1 MQFHRYF
8 LTFFTAFNFDFS
20 SKGNFLGVLTDSS
33 SAQRNGFLAAYRKY
47 TGGRIDGMKY
57 LKECYYMYWMQSVQR
72 VSSHHSIVP
81 LAKRKGNNSSPLLLT
96 MKCYKDFHYYGDG
109 CHGAMVVGSYGVI
122 SMIFNVGLVRGRL
135 GTLMLRYI
143 NLCLRSSS
151 RSPCF

>member
-1 MQFHRYF
+1 
-8 LTFFTAFNFDFS
+8 
-20 SKGNFLGVLTDSS
+20 
-33 SAQRNGFLAAYRKY
+33 
-47 TGGRIDGMKY
+47 MKY